1 MTGKIP
7 DFYGTDPVSRAWR
20 RAQMEISNDFEGI
33 PRDRHLDALNAA
45 LDALDLT
52 DEQRITALTAYFRSL
67 AAAPPLSP
75 ALQDWMDRFGA
86 PWPEGAPAPDHSQ
99 KPRKGPEADL

>member
-7 DFYGTDPVSRAWR
+7 DFYGADSVSRAWR
-20 RAQMEISNDFEGI
+20 REQMEISNDFACI
-33 PRDRHLDALNAA
+33 PRDRHIDALTAA
-45 LDALDLT
+45 LDVLDLT

-86 PWPEGAPAPDHSQ
+86 PWTEDAPAPDYSQ
-99 KPRKGPEADL
+99 KPQKGP

>member
-20 RAQMEISNDFEGI
+20 REQMEISNDIAGI
-33 PRDRHLDALNAA
+33 PRDRHSDALTAA
-45 LDALDLT
+45 LDALELT
-52 DEQRITALTAYFRSL
+52 DKQRITALTAYFRSL

-86 PWPEGAPAPDHSQ
+86 PWPKGAPAPDHSQ

>member
-20 RAQMEISNDFEGI
+20 REQMEISNDFEGI
-33 PRDRHLDALNAA
+33 PRDRHLDALTAA

-52 DEQRITALTAYFRSL
+52 DEQRITATTAYFRSL
-67 AAAPPLSP
+67 AAAPPPSH

-86 PWPEGAPAPDHSQ
+86 PWPEGAQTPDHSQ
-99 KPRKGPEADL
+99 KPRKEP

>member
-20 RAQMEISNDFEGI
+20 REQMEISNDIAGI
-33 PRDRHLDALNAA
+33 PRDRHSDALTAA
-45 LDALDLT
+45 LDALELT
-52 DEQRITALTAYFRSL
+52 DKQRITALTAYFRSL

-86 PWPEGAPAPDHSQ
+86 PWPEGAPSLDYAQ
-99 KPRKGPEADL
+99 KGPEADL

>member
-1 MTGKIP
+1 MTGKTP
-7 DFYGTDPVSRAWR
+7 DFYGADPVSRAWR
-20 RAQMEISNDFEGI
+20 REQMEISNDFEGI

-67 AAAPPLSP
+67 AVAPPSP
-75 ALQDWMDRFGA
+75 AIQDWMDRFGA
-86 PWPEGAPAPDHSQ
+86 PWPEGAPAPYYSQ
-99 KPRKGPEADL
+99 KPQKGP

>member
-1 MTGKIP
+1 MTGKTP

-20 RAQMEISNDFEGI
+20 REQMEISNDFEGI

-67 AAAPPLSP
+67 AVAPPPSP

-86 PWPEGAPAPDHSQ
+86 PWPEGAPSPDYSQ
-99 KPRKGPEADL
+99 KPQKGP

>member
-7 DFYGTDPVSRAWR
+7 DFYGADPVSRAWR
-20 RAQMEISNDFEGI
+20 REQMEISNDFEGI

-67 AAAPPLSP
+67 AVAPPSP
-75 ALQDWMDRFGA
+75 AIQDWMDRFGA
-86 PWPEGAPAPDHSQ
+86 LWLEGAPAPYYSQ
-99 KPRKGPEADL
+99 KPQKGP

>member
-1 MTGKIP
+1 MTGKTP

-20 RAQMEISNDFEGI
+20 REQMEISNDFEGI

-67 AAAPPLSP
+67 AVAPPPSP

-86 PWPEGAPAPDHSQ
+86 PWPEGAPAPYYSQ
-99 KPRKGPEADL
+99 KPQKGP